1 MKLKVHTQILI
12 AIVLGVVVG
21 ILLGERAGRLDQ
33 RADYISEIADLAEEG
48 AELTE
53 EQAEIAEEG
62 VEQLKIRAGRLRE
75 RADHVADPMKV
86 VGDMFIRLLKAIIIP
101 LIMASMVAG
110 IVSLGD
116 VRKLGR
122 IGLKTF
128 LYYAATTTLAVIV
141 GLVLVNVIRPGVGV
155 EIAEEA
161 VDLAGREV
169 PSVLSIIRDII
180 PANLFDAMARD
191 KVLSV
196 IFFSLLLGVAISSV
210 GEKGKPLVTLFEAFN
225 AVMMKITDWIMRLAP
240 YGVFALMAH
249 TIGTMGLAVIR
260 PLLWYM
266 ATVTIGLMV
275 HACVTLPI
283 LLNVFGKYSPLKFI
297 KDVVSAVATAFST
310 ASSAAT
316 LPITMDCLQENTGVS
331 NKVTS
336 FVLPLGATVNMDG
349 TALYEAVAAMFI
361 AQAYNIPLGIGHQ
374 LLIVLTAT
382 LASVGAA
389 AIPGAGLVTMV
400 IVLRAV
406 NLPLEGIGMI
416 LAVDRILDMLR
427 TAVNVWGDACGAAVV
442 ANLEGEQ
449 LNK

>member
-12 AIVLGVVVG
+12 AIVLGIVVG
-21 ILLGERAGRLDQ
+21 IVLGDKATH
-33 RADYISEIADLAEEG
+33 I
-48 AELTE
+48 
-53 EQAEIAEEG
+53 
-62 VEQLKIRAGRLRE
+62 KI
-75 RADHVADPMKV
+75 

-101 LIMASMVAG
+101 LIIASMVAG

-122 IGLKTF
+122 IGLRTF
-128 LYYAATTTLAVIV
+128 LYYAATTTLAVVV
-141 GLVLVNVIRPGVGV
+141 GLVLVNVMRPGIGV

-161 VDLAGREV
+161 VDLGDREV

-180 PANLFDAMARD
+180 PANLFDAMAQD

-196 IFFSLLLGVAISSV
+196 IFFSLLLGVAISGV
-210 GEKGKPLVTLFEAFN
+210 GEKGKPLVTLFETFN

-249 TIGTMGLAVIR
+249 TIGTMGLDVLR
-260 PLLWYM
+260 PLLVYM
-266 ATVTIGLMV
+266 ATVIIGLVV

-283 LLNVFGKYSPLKFI
+283 LLHLFGKFSPVKFI
-297 KDVVSAVATAFST
+297 KDVFSAVATAFST

-316 LPITMDCLQENTGVS
+316 LPITMDCLQENTGIS

-361 AQAYNIPLGIGHQ
+361 AQAYGIPLGIGHQ
-374 LLIVLTAT
+374 LVIVLTAT
-382 LASVGAA
+382 LASIGAA

-442 ANLEGEQ
+442 ANLEGER
-449 LNK
+449 LNR

>member
-1 MKLKVHTQILI
+1 LYLKLKVHTQILI

-21 ILLGERAGRLDQ
+21 ILLGEKA
-33 RADYISEIADLAEEG
+33 AHI
-48 AELTE
+48 
-53 EQAEIAEEG
+53 
-62 VEQLKIRAGRLRE
+62 KI
-75 RADHVADPMKV
+75 

-101 LIMASMVAG
+101 LILASMVAG

-122 IGLKTF
+122 IGLRTF
-128 LYYAATTTLAVIV
+128 IYYTVTTTLAVGV
-141 GLVLVNVIRPGVGV
+141 GLILVNLMKPGVGV
-155 EIAEEA
+155 DIGAETVA
-161 VDLAGREV
+161 DLSDREV
-169 PSVLSIIRDII
+169 PSVVSIIRDII
-180 PANLFDAMARD
+180 PANIFDAMAKD

-210 GEKGKPLVTLFEAFN
+210 GEKGKPLVSFFEAFN
-225 AVMMKITDWIMRLAP
+225 SVMMKITDWIMRLAP
-240 YGVFALMAH
+240 FGVFALMAY
-249 TIGTMGLAVIR
+249 TIGSMGLSVIR
-260 PLLWYM
+260 PLIVYM
-266 ATVTIGLMV
+266 ATVVIGLTI
-275 HACVTLPI
+275 HASVTLPV
-283 LLNVFGKYSPLKFI
+283 LLKTFGKYSPLKFI
-297 KDVVSAVATAFST
+297 RDVFSAVATAFST

-361 AQAYNIPLGIGHQ
+361 AQAYGIDLSIGQQ
-374 LLIVLTAT
+374 LIIMLTAT
-382 LASVGAA
+382 LASIGAA

-427 TAVNVWGDACGAAVV
+427 TAVNVWGDACGATVI